1 MASLTVRDIPEE
13 VMRKLREAAVEER
26 RSVNGQVIH
35 WLEEAARKRM
45 NPEERERLL
54 SDIRTLR
61 EETFRRR
68 GMGSDSAKLIRRM
81 RDERSAHWLRLLK
94 GKRGKTR
101 P

>member
-1 MASLTVRDIPEE
+1 MAGLTVRNIPED
-13 VMRKLREAAVEER
+13 VMQKLREAAAEEK
-26 RSVNGQVIH
+26 RSVNAQVVH

-45 NPEERERLL
+45 SPEERERLF
-54 SDIRTLR
+54 SDIQTLR
-61 EETFRRR
+61 EETFRRH

-81 RDERSAHWLRLLK
+81 RDERTAHWLQLLK